1 MGGKESKWERG
12 AYKEREGL
20 ANSLGGS
27 SSPSLLEGAGASGE
41 ATSQHVCMFR
51 ALLAGCSAQCGQ
63 GLRLQGLTPI
73 EGQMTQSNQA
83 VQ

>member
-1 MGGKESKWERG
+1 MGGKESKQERG

-41 ATSQHVCMFR
+41 ATESPRVHGLGITCWVR
-51 ALLAGCSAQCGQ
+51 CSGWARSLPSGAYTYL
-63 GLRLQGLTPI
+63 GSDDPG
-73 EGQMTQSNQA
+73 
-83 VQ
+83 